1 MGSYQQAPQLDCL
14 YPAAPQALSGCTV
27 HKDAAIQLA
36 LDASH
41 ATFMPLPRNTPRQSR
56 HPDLGQITGRSQA
69 EAWCAGANGHT
80 RPTWVVPAAARSLM
94 PSGSMPVS
102 SSRRM
107 CSIQQRT
114 SLKKE
119 RVMPTEPQIRS
130 LHAGMT
136 TARSAWPRPV
146 STGYKFFLWSTG
158 PQQQRIGAERED
170 NPGELPLRFS
180 SPQCSAPCM
189 RWCIALQTRHIAGK
203 HGTANRHGSASV
215 LTCCM
220 S

>member
-1 MGSYQQAPQLDCL
+1 MTTCCALARACPRAVSPLSCTFHHGWCSRPEPCTGSYQQAPQLDCL

-56 HPDLGQITGRSQA
+56 HPDLGQITGRSQP

-130 LHAGMT
+130 LHASMRT
-136 TARSAWPRPV
+136 CQICLDKHSVDRIPVLLVVYRATPTAYR
-146 STGYKFFLWSTG
+146 
-158 PQQQRIGAERED
+158 
-170 NPGELPLRFS
+170 
-180 SPQCSAPCM
+180 C
-189 RWCIALQTRHIAGK
+189 
-203 HGTANRHGSASV
+203 
-215 LTCCM
+215 
-220 S
+220 